1 MKRVIPGIIVGDI
14 EAAKAFYTA
23 HLGARVSFDAG
34 WYVSLQMWAKGGPE
48 VAFATPHH
56 DQDVPVS
63 RGTLS
68 LYLEVDDVDA
78 AYDQVLGTGAPMGDP
93 PSDKPW
99 GDRSFMLDDPNGV
112 RVYVF
117 SPRPL
122 SPEFAQFVRE

>member
-1 MKRVIPGIIVGDI
+1 M
-14 EAAKAFYTA
+14 
-23 HLGARVSFDAG
+23 
-34 WYVSLQMWAKGGPE
+34 
-48 VAFATPHH
+48 
-56 DQDVPVS
+56 S

-78 AYDQVLGTGAPMGDP
+78 AYELVLGTGAPIADP

-112 RVYVF
+112 RVYLF

-122 SPEFAQFVRE
+122 SPEFARFVRE